1 MNILFDGENC
11 IIWFGDMCIVE
22 SLLEIHAFIDM
33 SSLYE
38 ECNQRCTLHCFGE
51 GRNWMC
57 TFKLVLNLGKIISE
71 SKTWYYMH
79 VEAPRALLALEI
91 GETCHT

>member
-1 MNILFDGENC
+1 
-11 IIWFGDMCIVE
+11 
-22 SLLEIHAFIDM
+22 
-33 SSLYE
+33 
-38 ECNQRCTLHCFGE
+38 
-51 GRNWMC
+51 MC